1 MKFMY
6 PPNNQGNFG
15 HSQGLYTFYGYLNR
29 MFRKTLAARVGDSTN
44 ISHYAKNLLARMREV
59 ARPFSVTNFI

>member
-1 MKFMY
+1 MY

-15 HSQGLYTFYGYLNR
+15 HSQGLYTFYRYLNR